1 VRILVTGAGGG
12 LGRAFLAAVPAH
24 HDVVA
29 LTHGDLDVG
38 SFDDVMRTLPFLRPE
53 LIVNCAAF
61 TAVDANE
68 TDRMRAYRDN
78 AAGPGHLGRAAR
90 RSGATLLH
98 VSTDYVFDG
107 TKGVPYDEL
116 DEPSPLS
123 VYGRAKLVG
132 ERAVREATPD
142 HVIVRVGYVFGG
154 GGDYL
159 TGAVRRL
166 AAGEEAGGLVDRIGT
181 PTFVED
187 IARRLLP
194 IALAGRPGTVHLAGP
209 EPTTWNDVLLRAASI
224 AGLPGT
230 VVPQTASS
238 LGLPAPRPADSS
250 LTSLVVEELS
260 RSAMPPLDDAL
271 GRFLEGSL

>member
-1 VRILVTGAGGG
+1 VRIVVTGAGGG
-12 LGRAFLAAVPAH
+12 LGRAFLAAIPAH

-29 LTHGDLDVG
+29 LTHDDLDIG
-38 SFDDVMRTLPFLRPE
+38 SFDDVMRTVPFLRPE

-68 TDRMRAYRDN
+68 TDRGRAYRDN
-78 AAGPGHLGRAAR
+78 GAGPGHLGHAAR

-107 TKGVPYDEL
+107 TKGAPYDEL

-159 TGAVRRL
+159 TGAVRQL

-187 IARRLLP
+187 IAVRLLP

-209 EPTTWNDVLLRAASI
+209 EPTTWHDVLLRATSI
-224 AGLPGT
+224 AELSGT

-250 LTSLVVEELS
+250 LASLVVEELS
-260 RSAMPPLDDAL
+260 RSPMPLLNDAL
-271 GRFLEGSL
+271 RRFLEGSL